1 LHIIC
6 LHCVAALTFTRS
18 YKFPLMPEKLNAV
31 VPTSRQQAALEFLR
45 SITQDE
51 IPKVPVELKTQEEED
66 DFIDSEI
73 PKRFEPTSVL
83 LMATKNTAYEFT
95 TPKGSAIAMFSII
108 PYKDKDVRKETKRQR
123 RIYSMTPYL

>member
-1 LHIIC
+1 
-6 LHCVAALTFTRS
+6 
-18 YKFPLMPEKLNAV
+18 MPEKLNAV

-66 DFIDSEI
+66 DFIDSEM